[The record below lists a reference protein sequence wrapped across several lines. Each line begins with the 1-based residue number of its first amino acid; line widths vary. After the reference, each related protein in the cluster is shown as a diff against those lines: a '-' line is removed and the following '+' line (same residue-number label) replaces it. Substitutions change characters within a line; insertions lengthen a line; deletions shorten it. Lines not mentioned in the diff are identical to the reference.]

1 MNAFKYLVLTGLAFS
16 VSWVVNAQ
24 DLLPKGVVVEAYQG
38 GWRRG
43 GSDPTKECLTHFN
56 QKYPTARIQV
66 VDTGEES
73 KKDMLGHV
81 EYKYRCT
88 AVVQKPQ

>member
-1 MNAFKYLVLTGLAFS
+1 MNAFKYLVLAGLASS
-16 VSWVVNAQ
+16 VSWGVNAQ
-24 DLLPKGVVVEAYQG
+24 DLLPKDVVVEAYQG
-38 GWRRG
+38 DWRRG
-43 GSDPTKECLTHFN
+43 GSDPTKECLNYFN

-73 KKDMLGHV
+73 KRDMLGKV

-88 AVVQKPQ
+88 VVVKKP